1 MPLEV
6 RIGDRIAEVKL
17 LKQEGSFATISID
30 NKVYD
35 LDIEMVENGVYSI
48 LHNGLSYNVELIEG
62 TTAKNYYVNTL
73 YQNFDVEIIDA
84 QSKYL
89 QSRKKN
95 LELEGSNVI
104 SSPMP
109 GKVIRIPVKI
119 GDNVKAGQTVIVIS
133 AMKMESDYKS
143 AIDGTVKEITVK
155 EGSTIEGNQPLIII
169 E

>member
-17 LKQEGSFATISID
+17 LKQEGNFATIAID

-62 TTAKNYYVNTL
+62 TTAKKYYVNTL

-95 LELEGSNVI
+95 MELEGSNVI

-109 GKVIRIPVKI
+109 GKVVRIPVKV
-119 GDNVKAGQTVIVIS
+119 GENVKAGQTVIVIS

-143 AIDGTVKEITVK
+143 AIDGIVKEITVK
-155 EGSTIEGNQPLIII
+155 EGSTIEGNKPLVII

>member
-6 RIGDRIAEVKL
+6 KVGNRIAEVKL
-17 LKQEGSFATISID
+17 LKQDRNFVTISID
-30 NKVYD
+30 DKIYD

-48 LHNGLSYNVELIEG
+48 LHNGHSYNVELIEG
-62 TTAKNYYVNTL
+62 STAKKYYVNTL
-73 YQNFDVEIIDA
+73 YQHFDVEIIDA

-89 QSRKKN
+89 QNRKKN
-95 LELEGSNVI
+95 LDVEGGNVI

-109 GKVIRIPVKI
+109 GKVVRIPVKV
-119 GDNVKAGQTVIVIS
+119 GDDVKVGQTVIVIS

-143 AIDGTVKEITVK
+143 AIDGKVKEINVK
-155 EGSTIEGNQPLIII
+155 EGSTIEGNQPLVVI

>member
-6 RIGDRIAEVKL
+6 KIGDRIAEVKL
-17 LKQEGSFATISID
+17 LKQDRNFVTISID

-48 LHNGLSYNVELIEG
+48 LHNGHSYNVELIEG
-62 TTAKNYYVNTL
+62 STAKKYYVNTL
-73 YQNFDVEIIDA
+73 YQHFDVEIIDA

-89 QSRKKN
+89 QNRKKN
-95 LELEGSNVI
+95 LDVEGGNVI

-109 GKVIRIPVKI
+109 GKVVRIPVKV
-119 GDNVKAGQTVIVIS
+119 GDDVKIGQTVIVIS

-143 AIDGTVKEITVK
+143 AIDGKVKEINVK
-155 EGSTIEGNQPLIII
+155 EGSTIEGNQPLVVI

>member
-6 RIGDRIAEVKL
+6 KIGDRIAEVKL
-17 LKQEGSFATISID
+17 LKQEGNFATISID

-62 TTAKNYYVNTL
+62 TTAKKYYVNTL

-109 GKVIRIPVKI
+109 GKVVRIPVNV
-119 GDNVKAGQTVIVIS
+119 GESVKAGQTVIVIS

-155 EGSTIEGNQPLIII
+155 EGSTIEGNKPLVII